1 MFTPG
6 SHYTWLTSNAYAVIQ
21 QALTTITVTLMSDGD
36 LPLTVSTVRASSLRG
51 ASASVTSTTCGEQ
64 IAVGTTCS
72 ITVAYDPTRFF
83 SPTGLA
89 YDTLDI
95 GVLSDAGRVHDFVQ
109 SYTIV
114 LTPAN
119 TNDGNGN

>member
-1 MFTPG
+1 M
-6 SHYTWLTSNAYAVIQ
+6 
-21 QALTTITVTLMSDGD
+21 
-36 LPLTVSTVRASSLRG
+36 PLTISSVRVSALRG
-51 ASASVTSTTCGEQ
+51 GTSV
-64 IAVGTTCS
+64 AGTTCS
-72 ITVAYDPTRFF
+72 GQVPVGSTCSVSVTYDPTHLQ

-95 GVLSDAGRVHDFVQ
+95 AIVSDAGLLHDFVQ

-119 TNDGNGN
+119 TNDGGGD